1 MKNFI
6 QSGRT
11 LTVSAPAD
19 IKSGDLVVVGSLFG
33 VAYCDAAIGADV
45 EIGTEGVFELPKT
58 AEQAWTA
65 GAKIY
70 WSGADKCATT
80 VASGNTLI
88 GHAVAAAANP
98 SAFGQVRLSI

>member
-11 LTVSAPAD
+11 LLVSTPAD
-19 IKSGDLVVVGSLFG
+19 TKSGDLVVVGSLFG
-33 VAYCDAAIGADV
+33 IAYCDAASGADV

-58 AEQAWTA
+58 AEQAWTV

-70 WSGADKCATT
+70 WDGANKCATT
-80 VASGNTLI
+80 TASGNTLI
-88 GHAVAAAANP
+88 GHAVMGAANP